1 MLGVVVDFEWALRSH
16 EVWICLRVVV
26 RRHLLPIQSEA
37 YYGSNIILSAVHA
50 ILDKLIQ
57 ALVFSVEVV
66 CRQIEPVHIL
76 LTPRQVLRRHV
87 IRWINFCRRSTD
99 GVQSIGVAKRSAH
112 VINFMSATLS
122 LTHHVSLGSL

>member
-1 MLGVVVDFEWALRSH
+1 MLGVVVDFEGTLRSH
-16 EVWICLRVVV
+16 EIRISLRVVV

-50 ILDKLIQ
+50 VLNKLIQ

-66 CRQIEPVHIL
+66 RRQIESVHIL
-76 LTPRQVLRRHV
+76 LTPRQILWRHV

-99 GVQSIGVAKRSAH
+99 GVQSVGVAKRSAH
-112 VINFMSATLS
+112 VINFVSAALS
-122 LTHHVSLGSL
+122 LTHHVSLSAL